1 MTKSQADP
9 AIHSLSSFLKWW
21 LLLLT
26 LTACTSNLPLASTAI
41 PTQSTAEIPEVAPA
55 DLEQPALFTPLPLNE
70 STPAIVIEPPSVI
83 PTPTDPP
90 ASVGVSQEEL
100 AIFSPGPGSML
111 LSPISVQGYG
121 GPSLNNM
128 VEMRL
133 IGEDGRIISRGNTV
147 LYSYPGRP
155 GLFYGQVPFT
165 SPALAEQAWLQ
176 VRSYGERYGLL
187 KHLTTVPIT
196 LLTSG
201 EAHLTTS
208 LHGPEKIT
216 IFTPP
221 EGSAVQG
228 PRIFMQGAA
237 WTDGGST
244 LGVEILDLRGT
255 VLATAEVQVDAPRP
269 GALGTFQLDL
279 ELPLSLSQW
288 IRIAVFEQ
296 GGEIPGVTHYSS
308 VQIWL
313 WR

>member
-1 MTKSQADP
+1 M
-9 AIHSLSSFLKWW
+9 
-21 LLLLT
+21 
-26 LTACTSNLPLASTAI
+26 
-41 PTQSTAEIPEVAPA
+41 V
-55 DLEQPALFTPLPLNE
+55 
-70 STPAIVIEPPSVI
+70 
-83 PTPTDPP
+83 
-90 ASVGVSQEEL
+90 
-100 AIFSPGPGSML
+100 
-111 LSPISVQGYG
+111 LSPISLHGYG

-128 VEMRL
+128 VELRL
-133 IGEDGRIISRGNTV
+133 IGEDGRIISRGKTV

-155 GLFYGQVPFT
+155 GLFYGQIPFT
-165 SPALAEQAWLQ
+165 SPALAEEAWLQ
-176 VRSYGERYGLL
+176 VRSFGDRYGLL

-201 EAHLTTS
+201 EARITTS

-228 PRIFMQGAA
+228 PRIFIQGAA
-237 WTDGGST
+237 WTDGGGT
-244 LGVEILDLRGT
+244 LSVEILDLRGT
-255 VLATAEVQVDAPRP
+255 VIATAEVEIDAPKA

-279 ELPLSLSQW
+279 ELPLDISQW
-288 IRIAVFEQ
+288 VRIAVFEH